1 MCRDLTSLSDTR
13 NLNYKPRISALLLL
27 RQIYFRDVAYFKLLC
42 KCRKGNFWCELWLW
56 AVRFDIFLRQWALL
70 VTASVS
76 PPCFLQPDPSAPRT
90 SFLPRKRKEISLR
103 RLSGHTLSSMKT
115 DGRGKNVLSLSSLW
129 HSNWNPAGMRT
140 AVPCMASPSLP
151 WTWAMLR
158 PGTWHRQTCWALPGA
173 WELTGRASASTWAW
187 PTSRLSA

>member
-1 MCRDLTSLSDTR
+1 MQERKFPVWAMTVSTTVWYFPEGVSIAGHCQCESS
-13 NLNYKPRISALLLL
+13 LLLTAWPL
-27 RQIYFRDVAYFKLLC
+27 SPKNFLSLQK
-42 KCRKGNFWCELWLW
+42 KEGNFTVEAEW
-56 AVRFDIFLRQWALL
+56 
-70 VTASVS
+70 
-76 PPCFLQPDPSAPRT
+76 P
-90 SFLPRKRKEISLR
+90 
-103 RLSGHTLSSMKT
+103 HTLSSMKT

-129 HSNWNPAGMRT
+129 HSNWNLAGMRT
-140 AVPCMASPSLP
+140 PVPCMASPSLP